1 MNVKEL
7 IEEVENDAE
16 LVSYLNLVPKKNK
29 EKSKNKKSQYLTD
42 SLFISKHQQNIKICR

>member
-1 MNVKEL
+1 MKVKEL

-29 EKSKNKKSQYLTD
+29 KTQVTYLE
-42 SLFISKHQQNIKICR
+42 SLNHLT